1 MKEPNTNWSQ
11 VFDGNNFSM
20 LIAGSS
26 GSGKTQ
32 LLKKIL
38 KEAQSKYDYFVVLCP
53 SLEFSGDYDDFKDKE
68 NKKFTLFNE
77 YDPNV
82 ISEIMKTQAD
92 IIKLHGKP
100 RCPKVVLILDDCLEQ
115 LKQHSLI
122 EKVYFRGRH
131 INISPIVLIQKLK
144 GVSTILRVNTR
155 YAIFFRAGNS
165 NEIEHFL
172 EAYTGK
178 RERKKIEE
186 DLFEW
191 FKQPYSFLFSNFKTQ
206 HFKERY
212 MLGVDG
218 KLVKP
223 IEWID

>member
-1 MKEPNTNWSQ
+1 MKDWNN
-11 VFDGNNFSM
+11 VFIGDNFSM
-20 LIAGSS
+20 LITGSS

-38 KEAQSKYDYFVVLCP
+38 KSCNSKYDYFVVLCP
-53 SLEFSGDYDDFKDKE
+53 SLDFSGDYEDFE
-68 NKKFTLFNE
+68 QNKKFTLFNE

-82 ISEIMKTQAD
+82 ISEVMETQAD
-92 IIKLHGKP
+92 IIKRHGKT

-115 LKQHSLI
+115 VKKHSLI

-131 INISPIVLIQKLK
+131 INISPIVLVQKLK

-155 YAIFFRAGNS
+155 YAVFFRAGNS

-178 RERKKIEE
+178 RERAKIENE
-186 DLFEW
+186 LYEW
-191 FKQPYSFLFSNFKTQ
+191 FKQSYSFLFCDFKNQ
-206 HFKERY
+206 NFKERY
-212 MLGVDG
+212 TLGIDG
-218 KLVKP
+218 KLVKL
-223 IEWID
+223 IEWTN

>member
-1 MKEPNTNWSQ
+1 MKNWNEI
-11 VFDGNNFSM
+11 FDGSNFSM

-38 KEAQSKYDYFVVLCP
+38 KQAQSKYEYFVVLCP
-53 SLEFSGDYDDFKDKE
+53 SLEFSGDYDDFKQ

-77 YDPNV
+77 YDPAV
-82 ISEIMKTQAD
+82 ISEIMQTQAD
-92 IIKLHGKP
+92 IIKLHGKA
-100 RCPKVVLILDDCLEQ
+100 RCPKVVLILDDCLEN

-122 EKVYFRGRH
+122 EKVYFKGRH
-131 INISPIVLIQKLK
+131 INISGIVLVQKLK

-178 RERKKIEE
+178 RERKIIEPI
-186 DLFEW
+186 LIEW
-191 FKQPYSFLFSNFKTQ
+191 FKNLYSFLWCDFKNQDFTQ
-206 HFKERY
+206 RY
-212 MLGVDG
+212 FLGKDG
-218 KLVKP
+218 KLVRP
-223 IEWID
+223 IEWFD

>member
-1 MKEPNTNWSQ
+1 MKNWNEI
-11 VFDGNNFSM
+11 FDGSNFSM

-53 SLEFSGDYDDFKDKE
+53 SLEFSGDYKDFDE
-68 NKKFTLFNE
+68 HKKYTQFSE
-77 YDPNV
+77 YDPAV
-82 ISEIMKTQAD
+82 ISEIMQTQAD
-92 IIKLHGKP
+92 IIKRHGKT
-100 RCPKVVLILDDCLEQ
+100 RCPKVVLILDDCLEF

-122 EKVYFRGRH
+122 EKLFFKGRH
-131 INISPIVLIQKLK
+131 INISPIVLVQKLK
-144 GVSTILRVNTR
+144 GVSTILRVNAR

-178 RERKKIEE
+178 RERSKIESE
-186 DLFEW
+186 LFEW
-191 FKQPYSFLFSNFKTQ
+191 FKTPYSFLFCDFKCID
-206 HFKERY
+206 FKYRY
-212 MLGVDG
+212 TLGVDG
-218 KLVKP
+218 KLVKL
-223 IEWID
+223 IEWTT